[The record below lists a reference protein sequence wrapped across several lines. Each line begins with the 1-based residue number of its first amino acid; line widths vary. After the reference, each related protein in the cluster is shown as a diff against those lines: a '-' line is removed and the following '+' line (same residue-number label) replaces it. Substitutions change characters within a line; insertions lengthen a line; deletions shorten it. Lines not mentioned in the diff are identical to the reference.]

1 MTQDDAGKLGLG
13 FIAGWLM
20 GRRGRRWNGVSTL
33 LIFFGLFALCTA
45 VMTVFVGVPLS
56 VREAVAT
63 RGLPLI
69 AASDLDTLAPGTR
82 GLFVVQIPQDAP
94 VDALGLVA
102 SRVETR
108 PLTRPDGSQP
118 LESDWQTAQVELH
131 TLEVIV
137 PGDGRGQTIALQVAP
152 DTVRR
157 DAQQLADQQEAQ
169 ELRHSGYL
177 PGQTVTVDGTW
188 SGSGL
193 ITAGT
198 ISTAAPETYV
208 QQATFLPANLLV
220 GGLVCGGLAVLML
233 VLGGILR
240 FVGG

>member
-1 MTQDDAGKLGLG
+1 MTRDDAGKLGLG
-13 FIAGWLM
+13 FIAGWLV
-20 GRRGRRWNGVSTL
+20 GRRGRRWDGVSTL

-69 AASDLDTLAPGTR
+69 AAAELNELAPGTR

-94 VDALGLVA
+94 ADALGLVA
-102 SRVETR
+102 SRVDTR

-118 LESDWQTAQVELH
+118 LESDWQTAQGELH
-131 TLEVIV
+131 MLDVVV
-137 PGDGRGQTIALQVAP
+137 PGDGRGQIITLQVAP

-157 DAQQLADQQEAQ
+157 DAQQLTDQLEAR

-177 PGQTVTVDGTW
+177 PGQTVTVDGIW
-188 SGSGL
+188 SGNGL
-193 ITAGT
+193 LTAKT
-198 ISTAAPETYV
+198 IATSAPDAYV

-220 GGLVCGGLAVLML
+220 GGLVCGALALLML
-233 VLGGILR
+233 VLGAVLR